1 MKVTYNG
8 EVYEDIV
15 EILESENN
23 KITLV
28 QAMCPCGN
36 NIELE
41 SSVELKVE
49 IE

>member
-1 MKVTYNG
+1 MRVTYNG

-28 QAMCPCGN
+28 QAMCPC
-36 NIELE
+36 
-41 SSVELKVE
+41 
-49 IE
+49 

>member
-1 MKVTYNG
+1 MRVTYNG
-8 EVYEDIV
+8 EVYEDII
-15 EILESENN
+15 EILESEDN

-28 QAMCPCGN
+28 RAD
-36 NIELE
+36 IELE